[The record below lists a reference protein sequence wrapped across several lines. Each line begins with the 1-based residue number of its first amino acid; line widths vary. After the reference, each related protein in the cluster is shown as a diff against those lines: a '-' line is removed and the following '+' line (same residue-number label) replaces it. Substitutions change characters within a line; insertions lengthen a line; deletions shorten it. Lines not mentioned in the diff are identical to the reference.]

1 MEPKVYLLCRGVK
14 YEGEETIGIYSHEH
28 LAAAE
33 CVRLNNLPKQPDV
46 IYYVE
51 TWAVTSA

>member
-1 MEPKVYLLCRGVK
+1 MEHKVYLLCRGVK
-14 YEGEETIGIYSHEH
+14 YDGEETIGIYSHEH

-33 CVRLNNLPKQPDV
+33 CVRLNNLPKQSNV